1 MKQWQRVKLLVSEM
15 LCFMSLYSQ
24 KIVSS
29 RFKKKKKHAKKNL
42 KDRQN
47 AIQGDNIHLIGPLA
61 DLLKPANGR
70 LVR

>member
-29 RFKKKKKHAKKNL
+29 RFKKKKNMQKRISKIVKMRSKATTF
-42 KDRQN
+42 
-47 AIQGDNIHLIGPLA
+47 I
-61 DLLKPANGR
+61 
-70 LVR
+70 